1 MVGKLTYDQ
10 VLEIA
15 KDLRAQ
21 VEIIERLLENRDLP
35 ELKDFTATVEG
46 YSKFLENTV
55 EINKDADIALA
66 ELKRMKK
73 YLLLLLFLCPSFYLQ
88 KLIQW
93 STIDSIHIQAEYFHN
108 RRCFIDYGCFLDDC
122 TTLGTLS

>member
-35 ELKDFTATVEG
+35 ELNDFTATVEG
-46 YSKFLENTV
+46 YSKFLENSV

-66 ELKRMKK
+66 ELKKMKK
-73 YLLLLLFLCPSFYLQ
+73 
-88 KLIQW
+88 
-93 STIDSIHIQAEYFHN
+93 
-108 RRCFIDYGCFLDDC
+108 
-122 TTLGTLS
+122 

>member
-15 KDLRAQ
+15 KDLRTQ

-73 YLLLLLFLCPSFYLQ
+73 
-88 KLIQW
+88 
-93 STIDSIHIQAEYFHN
+93 
-108 RRCFIDYGCFLDDC
+108 
-122 TTLGTLS
+122 